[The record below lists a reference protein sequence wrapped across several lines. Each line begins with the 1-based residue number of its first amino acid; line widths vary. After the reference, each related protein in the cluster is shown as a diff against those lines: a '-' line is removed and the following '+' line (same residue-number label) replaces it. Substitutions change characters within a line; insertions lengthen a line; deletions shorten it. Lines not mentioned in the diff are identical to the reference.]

1 MILFYVFLLQ
11 TLESDFFPIQDGF
24 FGDRGFQGMM
34 GLRNEDAGIAAQAR
48 SVLAWHD
55 KLLL

>member
-1 MILFYVFLLQ
+1 MGFVTVPKYG
-11 TLESDFFPIQDGF
+11 FPIQNGF

-55 KLLL
+55 KFIL